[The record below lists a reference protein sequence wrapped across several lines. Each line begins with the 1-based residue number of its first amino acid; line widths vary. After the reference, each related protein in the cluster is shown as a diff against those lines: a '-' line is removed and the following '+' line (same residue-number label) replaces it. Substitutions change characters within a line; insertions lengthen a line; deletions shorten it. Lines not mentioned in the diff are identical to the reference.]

1 LQEQRPPFTPDSEL
15 SVVLSGISPSFD
27 GLSQSPG
34 QVIHVL
40 LTRAPVYSP
49 GCPDFLPRLACLR
62 HAASV
67 RSEPGSNSPCK
78 LIVSSRADAATAS
91 DGMDRPQL
99 NQRNRT
105 GLDPHSIPAARLKAC
120 TTIQFSKTGA
130 LRGKRKYYRSAPPVS
145 IHFLVGVEKFPI
157 VPKLHADFARRFLP
171 IPAAPIAQ
179 AVGPHNTSAAPPV
192 GRISWTIANS
202 RAVGG
207 GAAGADAP
215 AAAQRESTPRSC
227 TGPDGPV

>member
-1 LQEQRPPFTPDSEL
+1 LQEQRPPFTSDSEL

-49 GCPDFLPRLACLR
+49 SCPDFLPRLACLR

-78 LIVSSRADAATAS
+78 LILSSRVDAATAS
-91 DGMDRPQL
+91 NGKDRPQL
-99 NQRNRT
+99 YKNQRNRT

-130 LRGKRKYYRSAPPVS
+130 RRGKRKQYRWGRALS
-145 IHFLVGVEKFPI
+145 IQILLCCEFIMNSG
-157 VPKLHADFARRFLP
+157 AARMRQNTRQR
-171 IPAAPIAQ
+171 IPTPD
-179 AVGPHNTSAAPPV
+179 PRSETSARSPKA
-192 GRISWTIANS
+192 S
-202 RAVGG
+202 R
-207 GAAGADAP
+207 
-215 AAAQRESTPRSC
+215 
-227 TGPDGPV
+227 

>member
-1 LQEQRPPFTPDSEL
+1 LQEQRPPFTSDSEL

-49 GCPDFLPRLACLR
+49 SCPDFLPRLACLR

-78 LIVSSRADAATAS
+78 LILSSSSARLPRRT
-91 DGMDRPQL
+91 GWIDRNYKI

-130 LRGKRKYYRSAPPVS
+130 RRGKRKQYRWARALS
-145 IHFLVGVEKFPI
+145 IQIPLCCEFIMNSG
-157 VPKLHADFARRFLP
+157 AARMRQNTRQR
-171 IPAAPIAQ
+171 IPTPD
-179 AVGPHNTSAAPPV
+179 PRSETSARSPKA
-192 GRISWTIANS
+192 S
-202 RAVGG
+202 R
-207 GAAGADAP
+207 
-215 AAAQRESTPRSC
+215 
-227 TGPDGPV
+227 

>member
-1 LQEQRPPFTPDSEL
+1 LQEQRPPFTSDSEL

-49 GCPDFLPRLACLR
+49 SCPDFLPRLACLR

-78 LIVSSRADAATAS
+78 LIVSSRVDAATAS
-91 DGMDRPQL
+91 NGMDRPQL

-130 LRGKRKYYRSAPPVS
+130 LRGKRKHYRSAPPVS
-145 IHFLVGVEKFPI
+145 TDLPFSAEQFSTFFHLA
-157 VPKLHADFARRFLP
+157 PKNSCIARAS
-171 IPAAPIAQ
+171 ITA
-179 AVGPHNTSAAPPV
+179 SA
-192 GRISWTIANS
+192 RISPNNNF
-202 RAVGG
+202 G
-207 GAAGADAP
+207 
-215 AAAQRESTPRSC
+215 EL
-227 TGPDGPV
+227 

>member
-1 LQEQRPPFTPDSEL
+1 MQEQRPPFTPDSEL

-49 GCPDFLPRLACLR
+49 SCPDFLPRLACLR

-78 LIVSSRADAATAS
+78 LIVSSRVDAATAS
-91 DGMDRPQL
+91 NGMDRPQL

-120 TTIQFSKTGA
+120 TTIQFSKTSPI
-130 LRGKRKYYRSAPPVS
+130 LRRNSMLPLARDHVKLQSRFAIDITFRRIRVVASGGRNLMRRE
-145 IHFLVGVEKFPI
+145 LD
-157 VPKLHADFARRFLP
+157 VPRR
-171 IPAAPIAQ
+171 
-179 AVGPHNTSAAPPV
+179 
-192 GRISWTIANS
+192 R
-202 RAVGG
+202 
-207 GAAGADAP
+207 
-215 AAAQRESTPRSC
+215 
-227 TGPDGPV
+227 